1 MKPIQTLTRL
11 KLMEELIG
19 DVENKIILDIGI
31 MDINISKD
39 FNPKKI
45 LTLDILPELKPD
57 ILYDLNNTKEK
68 IPLEDNSIDIIIA
81 GEVIEHLI
89 DPNKVISEFHRILK
103 SDGILVI
110 STPNICSLV
119 NRVKMFF
126 GKIPNYS
133 CFPVKGK
140 NDRRHYTDYNKEIL
154 IKMFEEEG
162 FEVESIKTN
171 GIILHSKRIFLLKI
185 TPLSFGENFVMKCK
199 KIE

>member
-1 MKPIQTLTRL
+1 MKPIQTQTRL
-11 KLMEELIG
+11 KLMKELIG
-19 DVENKIILDIGI
+19 NVENKIILDIGI

-119 NRVKMFF
+119 NR
-126 GKIPNYS
+126 
-133 CFPVKGK
+133 
-140 NDRRHYTDYNKEIL
+140 
-154 IKMFEEEG
+154 IKMLFADFLASLALLKHVTIAAVVLYPLIEQNQT
-162 FEVESIKTN
+162 IKSYPN
-171 GIILHSKRIFLLKI
+171 CKRIRPQTRSCINVKRLGF
-185 TPLSFGENFVMKCK
+185 TPYS
-199 KIE
+199 